1 MPRRVNVNID
11 SLVLNGFRFEDR
23 HAIAGALQNELARLL
38 AAPEIAERLG
48 RWGETAR
55 LRVDAVKLDAGAKP
69 DQVGCETARAIGKG
83 LLR

>member
-1 MPRRVNVNID
+1 MRPVLVDIEN
-11 SLVLNGFRFEDR
+11 LVLRGFRFEDR

-38 AAPEIAERLG
+38 SGPEIAERLA
-48 RWGETAR
+48 RLGETAR

-69 DQVGCETARAIGKG
+69 YQVGSETARVIGKG